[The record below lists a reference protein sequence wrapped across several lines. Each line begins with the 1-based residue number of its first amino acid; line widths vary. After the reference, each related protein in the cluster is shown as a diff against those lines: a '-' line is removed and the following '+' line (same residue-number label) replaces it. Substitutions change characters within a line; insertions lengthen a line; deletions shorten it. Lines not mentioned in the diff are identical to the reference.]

1 MRYNGVELS
10 DGDKTMQDLGVVEK
24 DEIWC
29 EILED
34 QDDFEVLDGRLEGF
48 GGTALVGNIACPQ
61 CTLLN
66 QASALACDAC
76 GMVRARIRLCADGR
90 NLRSRERG

>member
-1 MRYNGVELS
+1 
-10 DGDKTMQDLGVVEK
+10 MQALGVVEH

-34 QDDFEVLDGRLEGF
+34 QDDFEVLDGRPAEEGF
-48 GGTALVGNIACPQ
+48 GGTALVGNIECPQ

-76 GMVRARIRLCADGR
+76 GMVRASMRL
-90 NLRSRERG
+90 